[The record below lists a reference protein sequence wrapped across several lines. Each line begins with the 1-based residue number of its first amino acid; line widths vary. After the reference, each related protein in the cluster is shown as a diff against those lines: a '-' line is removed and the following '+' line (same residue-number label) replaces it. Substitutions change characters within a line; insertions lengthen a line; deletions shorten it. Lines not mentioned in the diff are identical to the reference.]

1 MALVKGLV
9 SVSLGKRFWGFGS
22 SASGFQ
28 ELGSQEQSFL
38 VNMHEWLM
46 TFIAIAG
53 SRLYDLATVLISTM
67 RTDPCNI
74 PLPSLLIMSSP
85 FSGWC

>member
-53 SRLYDLATVLISTM
+53 SRLYDLVKSFRL
-67 RTDPCNI
+67 
-74 PLPSLLIMSSP
+74 
-85 FSGWC
+85 